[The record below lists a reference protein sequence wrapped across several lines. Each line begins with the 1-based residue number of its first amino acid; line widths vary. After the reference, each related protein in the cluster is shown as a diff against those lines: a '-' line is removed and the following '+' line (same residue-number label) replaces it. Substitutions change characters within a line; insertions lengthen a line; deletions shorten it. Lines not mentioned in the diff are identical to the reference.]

1 MNLIANDCAGAYL
14 YQDWFKTDFMNPFIW
29 CSIDLNNFCC
39 LIENYDSLNF
49 NNIECVLETNV
60 SGICFQKSLCPK
72 IIIDGKVEVN
82 YFHYIEDK
90 KYNSPTKV
98 KGYTAINDVKKYAID
113 CYTRR
118 LEKMNGNP
126 IFIWDV
132 TRAKWYN
139 KQNENPIYKIRN
151 INSNYT
157 VIIYSSKVKTD
168 LTSVPILLNK
178 TNDDFEVNQ
187 SASNIY
193 KMYLNKL

>member
-1 MNLIANDCAGAYL
+1 
-14 YQDWFKTDFMNPFIW
+14 MNPFIW
-29 CSIDLNNFCC
+29 SSIDLNNFCS
-39 LIENYDSLNF
+39 LIENYDTLNF
-49 NNIECVLETNV
+49 NNIECEIETNN

-72 IIIDGKVEVN
+72 IIIDNKVEVN

-90 KYNSPTKV
+90 KCDLPTKV

-113 CYTRR
+113 CYNRR
-118 LEKMNGNP
+118 LEKMKECP

-139 KQNENPIYKIRN
+139 KQNENPVEKIKN

-157 VIIYSSKVKTD
+157 IIIYSSKVKTD
-168 LTSVPILLNK
+168 LNTNPILLNK

-187 SASNIY
+187 SAANIY
-193 KMYLNKL
+193 KLYLKKL

>member
-1 MNLIANDCAGAYL
+1 
-14 YQDWFKTDFMNPFIW
+14 MNPFIW
-29 CSIDLNNFCC
+29 CSIDLNNFCR

-49 NNIECVLETNV
+49 NNIECVVETNV

-118 LEKMNGNP
+118 LEKMNGEP

-187 SASNIY
+187 SAANIY